1 MNIEI
6 CYRNSYGRDLCY
18 PVCNN
23 ARNFCKLAGT
33 KTLSN
38 YHLKVIKDM
47 GYELKPVA
55 FIPSNMEIA

>member
-1 MNIEI
+1 MNVEI

-23 ARNFCKLAGT
+23 ARNFCKLAGK

-47 GYELKPVA
+47 GYELKPVP